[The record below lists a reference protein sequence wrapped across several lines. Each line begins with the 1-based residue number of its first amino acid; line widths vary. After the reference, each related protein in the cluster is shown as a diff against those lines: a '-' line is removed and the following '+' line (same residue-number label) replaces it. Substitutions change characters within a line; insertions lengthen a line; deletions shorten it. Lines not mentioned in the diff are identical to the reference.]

1 MIVFIFEEEMTV
13 FSFFQTEPVFWFEVE
28 RRGQRCAG
36 RRKCLFVVETNTR
49 QRGCGSFYVMS
60 QASQSRRCKKLEFSP
75 CVGENPLEEGMA
87 TRSRILPWGIPRTEE
102 PGGLQSMGS
111 QRVGY
116 N

>member
-36 RRKCLFVVETNTR
+36 RRKCLFVVETNIG

-60 QASQSRRCKKLEFSP
+60 QTSQVAPKQE
-75 CVGENPLEEGMA
+75 
-87 TRSRILPWGIPRTEE
+87 T
-102 PGGLQSMGS
+102 
-111 QRVGY
+111 
-116 N
+116 